1 MRQGQTAGFSGGT
14 GTDCRGR
21 IGANKCKFTRLQMT
35 YKNGLI
41 IINGTMEETQH

>member
-1 MRQGQTAGFSGGT
+1 MKILEGLAVWQGQTVWGGGT
-14 GTDCRGR
+14 